1 MEQELI
7 FNTSMIKRW
16 MFAHVKPHNN
26 ILEIQKY
33 QKGILGI
40 KFRKSTTKVD
50 IDKITDVYSEK
61 YWSKLGIGFFIFGLI
76 YLFTVADV
84 FGRGDGV
91 AEAFFCI
98 IFGLCNV
105 RNAQVIIKLT
115 NGTVELPYNNNNASE
130 LEKLKAYIDSNGGK

>member
-16 MFAHVKPHNN
+16 MFAHVKPNN
-26 ILEIQKY
+26 DILEIQKY

-40 KFRKSTTKVD
+40 KFRKSATEVD
-50 IDKITDVYSEK
+50 ISKITEIYSDK

-76 YLFTVADV
+76 YLFAVADV
-84 FGRGDGV
+84 FGQGDGV

-105 RNAQVIIKLT
+105 RNAHVIIKMT
-115 NGTVELPYNNNNASE
+115 DGTVELPYNDSNVAD
-130 LEKLKAYIDSNGGK
+130 LDKLKTYINERK

>member
-16 MFAHVKPHNN
+16 MFAHVKLQND
-26 ILEIQKY
+26 ILEVQKY
-33 QKGILGI
+33 QKGIFGI

-50 IDKITDVYSEK
+50 AAKITDVYNEK
-61 YWSKLGIGFFIFGLI
+61 YWSKLGIGFFLFGLV

-105 RNAQVIIKLT
+105 RNARVIIKLAD
-115 NGTVELPYNNNNASE
+115 GVVELPYNNNNLSE
-130 LEKLKAYIDSNGGK
+130 LEKLKAYLDSNGGK